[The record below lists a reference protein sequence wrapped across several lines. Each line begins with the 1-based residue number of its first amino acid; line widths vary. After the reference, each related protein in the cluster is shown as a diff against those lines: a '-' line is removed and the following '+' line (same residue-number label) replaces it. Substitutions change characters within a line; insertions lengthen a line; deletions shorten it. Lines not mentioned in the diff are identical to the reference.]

1 MSTLVVF
8 AYISIRLVKKLV
20 ILVQFVLEESLAKR
34 HLYFSF
40 ARVSALPPIEA
51 NDANDFVN
59 IVYHTLDDDRGL
71 RISCIFEEL
80 CKRRFTLLLALTWW
94 RRAFGCNHVACKI
107 QQLFQKLD
115 AR

>member
-1 MSTLVVF
+1 M
-8 AYISIRLVKKLV
+8 
-20 ILVQFVLEESLAKR
+20 QFVLEESLAKR

-71 RISCIFEEL
+71 GISCFFEEL
-80 CKRRFTLLLALTWW
+80 LAQPCATNHLT
-94 RRAFGCNHVACKI
+94 
-107 QQLFQKLD
+107 QTEQPELPL
-115 AR
+115 